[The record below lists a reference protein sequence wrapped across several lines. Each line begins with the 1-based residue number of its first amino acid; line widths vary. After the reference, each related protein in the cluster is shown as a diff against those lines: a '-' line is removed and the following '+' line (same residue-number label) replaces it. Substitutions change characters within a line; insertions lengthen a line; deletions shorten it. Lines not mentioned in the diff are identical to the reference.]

1 MRRGGATTQPTTL
14 SHHPPNVGQPLA
26 SRWPSSVYN
35 GALDNDDRGTGSWLV
50 LLVDHLG
57 AAAGLLHLHPVDL
70 RCCALLAS
78 HHIHVPPL
86 DAGHMAEDT
95 PV

>member
-1 MRRGGATTQPTTL
+1 MTAQLRACVVLT
-14 SHHPPNVGQPLA
+14 SAFV
-26 SRWPSSVYN
+26 V
-35 GALDNDDRGTGSWLV
+35 TGKHWLV

-57 AAAGLLHLHPVDL
+57 AAAGLLHLHPADL